1 MLTTPDD
8 ELNARSQRG
17 ERSMKNTTVWTA
29 AFLTMIAMAVFG
41 FGNAV
46 ALAEEETA
54 PEPTTEATTE
64 TAPEPLHVDAKGATV
79 RLAYNTEG
87 WVVLGYKT
95 ATNSVD
101 QDWMLLEIGM
111 TLMKG
116 QANQSC
122 TRGQITLLTPSG
134 LVIPMATQKE
144 FTEAGRLSALNKR
157 GDMQRDTINYFPV
170 GTTTACR
177 IGYFSDPTDSSL
189 KPFEQFEVAYGRG
202 CVGRIFFNVPDGIQ
216 KGQYYLV
223 VHLDNSTIHV
233 PFKIA
238 DNKELEKMY
247 KDFNKMKKERK

>member
-1 MLTTPDD
+1 
-8 ELNARSQRG
+8 
-17 ERSMKNTTVWTA
+17 MKNTTIWTA

-54 PEPTTEATTE
+54 PQTTTEVP
-64 TAPEPLHVDAKGATV
+64 PEQIHVDAKGATV
-79 RLAYNTEG
+79 RLAYNSEG
-87 WVVLGYKT
+87 WVVLGYKA

-111 TLMKG
+111 TLIKG

-122 TRGQITLLTPSG
+122 TRDQITLLTPSG
-134 LVIPMATQKE
+134 LVVPMATQKE
-144 FTEAGRLSALNKR
+144 FAKAGHLKALNKR

-202 CVGRIFFNVPDGIQ
+202 CVGRIFFNIPDGIQ
-216 KGQYYLV
+216 KGQYFLV
-223 VHLDNSTIHV
+223 VHLDNYTIQV

-238 DNKELEKMY
+238 DNKELQKMY
-247 KDFNKMKKERK
+247 KEFNKMKKERK